1 MGMRGPE
8 PQYDVPIKM
17 RVSHAQD
24 EFLDAMARLQSV
36 SKAEVI
42 RRMIDTFFVYSLA
55 GNVEKKEK

>member
-8 PQYDVPIKM
+8 PQFDVPIKL

-24 EFLDAMARLQSV
+24 EFLDAMAGLQGV

-42 RRMIDTFFVYSLA
+42 RRMIDSLYPYSLVQYA
-55 GNVEKKEK
+55 KEK